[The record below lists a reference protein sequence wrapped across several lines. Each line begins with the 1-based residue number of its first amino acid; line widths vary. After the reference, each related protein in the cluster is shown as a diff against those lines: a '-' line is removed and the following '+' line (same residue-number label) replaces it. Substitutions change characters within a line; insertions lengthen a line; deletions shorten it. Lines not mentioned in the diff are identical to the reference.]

1 MGSCF
6 LVGSTNLRM
15 SLFHS
20 LTGSL
25 PGCRERCL
33 RTFGVLIV
41 NFLM

>member
-6 LVGSTNLRM
+6 LVGSMNLRM

-20 LTGSL
+20 LTGSV
-25 PGCRERCL
+25 PGFEMIEDITSIL
-33 RTFGVLIV
+33 GV